1 MISRVSSLGHQFQE
15 VVDPFIKLLRGSV
28 ITQAQRKEESYL
40 VQANIGLETLL
51 GRGLGSQI
59 NSIRSAWAKAT

>member
-28 ITQAQRKEESYL
+28 ITQAQRKEESYP
-40 VQANIGLETLL
+40 VQAIIDLEILSE
-51 GRGLGSQI
+51 RSLGSQI

>member
-15 VVDPFIKLLRGSV
+15 VVDPFTKLLRGSV